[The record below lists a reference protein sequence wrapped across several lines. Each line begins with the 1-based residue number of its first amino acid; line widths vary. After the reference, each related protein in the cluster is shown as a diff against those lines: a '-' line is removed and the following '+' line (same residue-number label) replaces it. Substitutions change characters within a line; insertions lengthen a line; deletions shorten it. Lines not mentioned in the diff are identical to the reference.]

1 MEKNIFNPDQIENV
15 EDGGEL
21 FIQLVKKAMTE
32 KNSDFEFIR
41 N

>member
-1 MEKNIFNPDQIENV
+1 MEKNFFNPDQIENLK
-15 EDGGEL
+15 DGEEL
-21 FIQLVKKAMTE
+21 FMQLVKKAMTE